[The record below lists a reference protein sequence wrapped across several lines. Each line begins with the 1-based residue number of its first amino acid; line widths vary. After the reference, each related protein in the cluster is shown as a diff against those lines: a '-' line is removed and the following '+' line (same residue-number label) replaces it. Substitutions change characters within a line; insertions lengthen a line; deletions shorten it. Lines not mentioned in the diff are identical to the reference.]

1 MAKPLVFNV
10 NGVEC
15 AFDIAKLDRK
25 KLYGWKSVVAFD
37 SNGNECLKMDLDQTG
52 SFIIPPGGKGLGII
66 DLQGNWVDKSQLI
79 ALLDDG
85 SPAQLVPS
93 SFETPVELKQT
104 VTIEEFLDYNI
115 DYVYVMDPVGSSQE
129 LLDLVKKTDGIY
141 CFEFNYR
148 TDYEGSTAFL
158 VESKDKLYLLVG
170 SKNEFEFI
178 GLAEAA
184 EINLEEESE
193 GFDEDDLD
201 FNMM

>member
-129 LLDLVKKTDGIY
+129 LVDLVKKTDDIY

-184 EINLEEESE
+184 EINLEDDSE
-193 GFDEDDLD
+193 GSEDDDLD

>member
-129 LLDLVKKTDGIY
+129 LLDLVKKPMG
-141 CFEFNYR
+141 
-148 TDYEGSTAFL
+148 
-158 VESKDKLYLLVG
+158 
-170 SKNEFEFI
+170 FI
-178 GLAEAA
+178 VLSLTTGLTMKAQPH
-184 EINLEEESE
+184 
-193 GFDEDDLD
+193 FW
-201 FNMM
+201 